1 MYCRNNLKSISKHQ
15 NLRSFQYIMSV
26 FPYSFS
32 HPGWGP
38 AMAELQTNNYRRNEQ
53 STSKTTRLKL
63 NLQTNLNNKTAKI
76 RQTNKQTTIG
86 EMNRAKATETRPK
99 LYLQKNLSNKTHTN
113 AHHTPTRHTD
123 QPKRNTQQTQT
134 GAQIVIK

>member
-26 FPYSFS
+26 FPSSFS

-38 AMAELQTNNYRRNEQ
+38 AMAELQTNNYKRNEQ
-53 STSKTTRLKL
+53 STSKNTRLKL

-86 EMNRAKATETRPK
+86 EMNRAKTTETRPK
-99 LYLQKNLSNKTHTN
+99 LYLQKSRKNFS
-113 AHHTPTRHTD
+113 RSS
-123 QPKRNTQQTQT
+123 
-134 GAQIVIK
+134 